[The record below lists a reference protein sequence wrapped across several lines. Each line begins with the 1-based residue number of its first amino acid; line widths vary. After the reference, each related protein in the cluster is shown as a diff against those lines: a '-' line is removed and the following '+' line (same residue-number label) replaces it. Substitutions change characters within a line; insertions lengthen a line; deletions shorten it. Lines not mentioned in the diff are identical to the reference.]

1 MEERNKGIFVRVSLG
16 EKKSIDRSAKS
27 CGLSVSEYL
36 RKRALGYSPR
46 VILPD
51 DFYPFHAKLCELCNT
66 IDGKVSTETEDE
78 LLRLVDDI
86 RSVLLLPGKRE

>member
-1 MEERNKGIFVRVSLG
+1 MEERNKGIFVRVTEQ
-16 EKKSIDRSAKS
+16 EKKRIDCSAKS
-27 CGLSVSEYL
+27 CGLSMSEYL

-46 VILPD
+46 EIPPD
-51 DFYPFHAKLCELCNT
+51 EFYPFHAKLCELCNT

-86 RSVLLLPGKRE
+86 RSVLLLPEKGE